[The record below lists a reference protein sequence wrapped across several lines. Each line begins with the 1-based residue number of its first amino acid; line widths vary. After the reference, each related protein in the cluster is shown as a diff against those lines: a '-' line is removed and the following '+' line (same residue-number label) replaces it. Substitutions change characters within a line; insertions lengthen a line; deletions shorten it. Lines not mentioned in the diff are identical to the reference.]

1 MPIPVFQALQGA
13 QHPVAG
19 HAKPKLL
26 VAGAT
31 GALGNAVLRR
41 LLGTQ
46 RYGHAHV
53 LAREPIGMG
62 MRSVQ
67 MVCMPSDSQDDIAHW
82 PLLQA
87 DTAVV
92 MFDPPRMFYER
103 ERALFTPTPQQLPA
117 LAAWLKTCGVRSLAI
132 ALPHAQGSLPEALKR
147 GLANLDEQAV
157 AALGFERLLIVRSA
171 QKPVTSA
178 KRPVL
183 QALAHWM
190 LGALQFM
197 LPSSEQPVRPSKI
210 AEFIDMALQK
220 LPAGSFVAAPEL
232 LWQASQGDT
241 LAVVAQWTQSHG
253 ITPLFNTG
261 LPASS

>member
-1 MPIPVFQALQGA
+1 MAISAFQALRGA
-13 QHPVAG
+13 KHSAATSQAPT
-19 HAKPKLL
+19 LL

-31 GALGNAVLRR
+31 GALGNAMLRR

-53 LAREPIGMG
+53 LAREPISMG

-67 MVCMPSDSQDDIAHW
+67 IVHMPTDVANW
-82 PLLQA
+82 PLLYA

-92 MFDPPRMFYER
+92 MFDPPRMYYER
-103 ERALFTPTPQQLPA
+103 ERALFTPEPEQLPA
-117 LAAWLKTCGVRSLAI
+117 LAVWLKACGVRSLAI
-132 ALPHAQGSLPEALKR
+132 ATAHAQGSLPEALKR

-157 AALGFERLLIVRSA
+157 ASLGFERLLIVRSA
-171 QKPVTSA
+171 QRPAASSHTSA
-178 KRPVL
+178 PRPAP

-197 LPSSEQPVRPSKI
+197 VPSSEQPVRPAKI
-210 AEFIDMALQK
+210 AEFVDIALQS
-220 LPAGSFVAAPEL
+220 LPKGSFVAAPEL

-241 LAVVAQWTQSHG
+241 RTVVAQWTA
-253 ITPLFNTG
+253 N
-261 LPASS
+261 LPH

>member
-1 MPIPVFQALQGA
+1 MVISAFQALRGA
-13 QHPVAG
+13 QRPVTPSSA
-19 HAKPKLL
+19 APVLL

-46 RYGHAHV
+46 RYSHAHV
-53 LAREPIGMG
+53 LAREPISMG

-67 MVCMPSDSQDDIAHW
+67 MAHMPTDAAGDIAHW

-92 MFDPPRMFYER
+92 MFDPPRMYYER
-103 ERALFTPTPQQLPA
+103 ERALFAPTPEQLPA
-117 LAAWLKTCGVRSLAI
+117 LATWLKACGVRSLAI
-132 ALPHAQGSLPEALKR
+132 ALPHMQGSMPEALKR

-171 QKPVTSA
+171 QKPA
-178 KRPVL
+178 ANIKRPAP

-197 LPSSEQPVRPSKI
+197 VPSSEQPLRPAKI
-210 AEFIDMALQK
+210 AEFIDIALQL
-220 LPAGSFVAAPEL
+220 LPKGSYVAAPEL
-232 LWQASQGDT
+232 LWQAAQGDVR
-241 LAVVAQWTQSHG
+241 AVVAQWICS
-253 ITPLFNTG
+253 LDRKR
-261 LPASS
+261 L

>member
-1 MPIPVFQALQGA
+1 MPISAFQALRG
-13 QHPVAG
+13 AG
-19 HAKPKLL
+19 HTSAVSKAPTLL

-53 LAREPIGMG
+53 LAREPISMG

-67 MVCMPSDSQDDIAHW
+67 IVHMGGGISNW

-92 MFDPPRMFYER
+92 MFDPPRMYYQR
-103 ERALFTPTPQQLPA
+103 ERALFTPLLEQLPA
-117 LAAWLKTCGVRSLAI
+117 LASWLKACGVRSLAI
-132 ALPHAQGSLPEALKR
+132 ALPHAQGRLPEAIKR

-157 AALGFERLLIVRSA
+157 AALGFDLLLIVRSA
-171 QKPVTSA
+171 QKPAASP
-178 KRPVL
+178 KRPAP

-190 LGALQFM
+190 LSALQFM
-197 LPSSEQPVRPSKI
+197 VPSSEQPVRPAKI
-210 AEFIDMALQK
+210 AEFVDIALQN
-220 LPAGSFVAAPEL
+220 LPKGSYVAAPEL
-232 LWQASQGDT
+232 LWQASRGDT
-241 LAVVAQWTQSHG
+241 RAVVTQWVAGQ
-253 ITPLFNTG
+253 TPA
-261 LPASS
+261 PA